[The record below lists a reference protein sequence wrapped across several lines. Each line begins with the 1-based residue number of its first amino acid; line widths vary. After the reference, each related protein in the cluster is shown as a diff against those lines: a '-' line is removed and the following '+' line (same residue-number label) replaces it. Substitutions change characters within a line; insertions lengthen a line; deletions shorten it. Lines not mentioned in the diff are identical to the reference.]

1 MGVPYTRPE
10 RMFGRSTNN
19 MLKNFGWAKKGILSF
34 SRTPLDLL
42 TFSGIGL
49 VIISAF
55 LGLVQLLARL
65 FYPQIAPHGITTV
78 VLLIM
83 FFGSFT
89 IFAISLIGEYIAKI
103 FEEVKA
109 RPSYIR
115 RHLIRAGEIRKAGGS
130 G

>member
-1 MGVPYTRPE
+1 
-10 RMFGRSTNN
+10 MFGRSTNN

-89 IFAISLIGEYIAKI
+89 IFAISLVGEYIAKI